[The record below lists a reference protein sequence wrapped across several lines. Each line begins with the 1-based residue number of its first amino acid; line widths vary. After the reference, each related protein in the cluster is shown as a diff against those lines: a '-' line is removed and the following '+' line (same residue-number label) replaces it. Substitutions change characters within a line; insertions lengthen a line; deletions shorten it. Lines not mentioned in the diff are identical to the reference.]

1 MKKNIGSA
9 DRIVRV
15 LIAAVIA
22 VLYFTNTITGTLGL
36 ALLILGG
43 VFLATSLIG
52 FCPLYAIFGLSTCPA
67 KKTSSAL

>member
-22 VLYFTNTITGTLGL
+22 ILYFTNTITGTLSL